1 MEFIKKLMVTN
12 ITLSKEVSGFS
23 FPNDWY
29 KIRQMMEERRRK
41 EQVCSDQ
48 TLIRVVT
55 TMMLMMMFIV
65 HCNEFDKRLQEGGF
79 WSKSQIV
86 RIFGSD
92 LELVFDE
99 L

>member
-41 EQVCSDQ
+41 EQVCNDKGDDDHDVDDD
-48 TLIRVVT
+48 I
-55 TMMLMMMFIV
+55 
-65 HCNEFDKRLQEGGF
+65 HCSWR
-79 WSKSQIV
+79 
-86 RIFGSD
+86 
-92 LELVFDE
+92 
-99 L
+99 

>member
-41 EQVCSDQ
+41 EQVCSDKGDDDHD
-48 TLIRVVT
+48 VDDD
-55 TMMLMMMFIV
+55 V
-65 HCNEFDKRLQEGGF
+65 HCSWL
-79 WSKSQIV
+79 
-86 RIFGSD
+86 
-92 LELVFDE
+92 
-99 L
+99 

>member
-1 MEFIKKLMVTN
+1 MSTWPILYFYTPTCYVEFIKKLMVTH

-48 TLIRVVT
+48 TL
-55 TMMLMMMFIV
+55 MMVMMVMMMIYI
-65 HCNEFDKRLQEGGF
+65 L
-79 WSKSQIV
+79 
-86 RIFGSD
+86 
-92 LELVFDE
+92 
-99 L
+99 